1 LKRLRKQLRKL
12 ILTQG
17 RVAQTIEEINANKA
31 YDLPYD
37 LLIKTLKK
45 RQ

>member
-1 LKRLRKQLRKL
+1 MSNDFLKPVFEA
-12 ILTQG
+12 T
-17 RVAQTIEEINANKA
+17 AQAIKKANINANKA